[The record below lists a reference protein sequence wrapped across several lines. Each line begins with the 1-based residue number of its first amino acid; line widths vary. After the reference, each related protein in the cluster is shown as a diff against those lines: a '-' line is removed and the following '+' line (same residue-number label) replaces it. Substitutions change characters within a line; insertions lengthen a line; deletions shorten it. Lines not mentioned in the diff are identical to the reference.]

1 MNKGELKK
9 LRTLK
14 ATKKMMEMAANDAIK
29 REITGAW
36 SYSHVRESYK
46 YGLYMRCQTLNGIL
60 KVAFFLAEH
69 MRMGAVLP
77 AYELFVNKETGEFL
91 SA

>member
-60 KVAFFLAEH
+60 KVAFFWRNICGWGQSCPP
-69 MRMGAVLP
+69 M
-77 AYELFVNKETGEFL
+77 NCL
-91 SA
+91 STRKQESS